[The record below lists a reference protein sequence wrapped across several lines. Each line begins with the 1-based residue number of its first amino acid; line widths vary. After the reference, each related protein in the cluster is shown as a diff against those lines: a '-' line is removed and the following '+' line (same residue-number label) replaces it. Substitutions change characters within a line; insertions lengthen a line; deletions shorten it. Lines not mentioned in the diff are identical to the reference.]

1 MAVWDSEPATVFGGI
16 PGERVVAEVV
26 RRRRDHVAAR
36 VVEVLEASP
45 HRIESDCA
53 YFWPCTGCQWRHISY
68 AHQLEIKRERVER
81 SLRAAP
87 GLSGVDVLPTMPSR
101 TTSGYR
107 NHARFTIGP
116 GGTLGYVNNTTRR
129 FLRVDRCDLMHPW
142 INDALAQLQ
151 ERCAETTQLSV
162 RYGVNTGD
170 YLVQPRLVGGRHHAG
185 ERAEALHGGHA
196 GAGIPGGV
204 AVVLPSE
211 HADG

>member
-1 MAVWDSEPATVFGGI
+1 M
-16 PGERVVAEVV
+16 
-26 RRRRDHVAAR
+26 
-36 VVEVLEASP
+36 
-45 HRIESDCA
+45 
-53 YFWPCTGCQWRHISY
+53 Q
-68 AHQLEIKRERVER
+68 HQLEIKRERVER

-87 GLSGVDVLPTMPSR
+87 GLAGIDVLPTMPSR
-101 TTSGYR
+101 MTSGYR

-170 YLVQPRLVGGRHHAG
+170 YLVQPRLVGVGHRRWRAGRSTTRRPCWG
-185 ERAEALHGGHA
+185 RNSGWRRRR
-196 GAGIPGGV
+196 
-204 AVVLPSE
+204 SSK
-211 HADG
+211 